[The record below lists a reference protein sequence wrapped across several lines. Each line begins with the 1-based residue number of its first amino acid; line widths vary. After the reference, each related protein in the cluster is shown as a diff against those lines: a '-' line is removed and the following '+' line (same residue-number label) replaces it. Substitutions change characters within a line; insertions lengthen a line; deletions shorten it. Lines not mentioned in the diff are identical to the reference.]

1 MYQPLLFCISHIE
14 NVIIHAMKFYLV
26 LLFLLIPYLSAADS
40 IVGGE
45 NTYVVRE
52 GDSLSLISSRLGVS
66 VDSIVRKNHID
77 PKKPIHKG
85 LELLVNTKKIVPM
98 TTDNGI
104 IINVPDRMLY
114 FFRNGKLEMYFPV
127 GLGKAPKKGR
137 RDWSTPLG
145 KFSVQRKDRNPTWFV
160 PVSIQQEMQEQG
172 EPVKTIV
179 PPGPDNP
186 LGRFAVRISVPG
198 ILIHETIAPTSVYT
212 FRSHGCI
219 RVMPEHIEQFF
230 GKVEINTPGELIY
243 KPVKAA
249 ISDQGRVFLEVH
261 KDIYGKIK
269 NLKDET
275 VQVIEQLGVAE
286 KVNWEKIE
294 TMLREKSGIVEDI
307 TL

>member
-1 MYQPLLFCISHIE
+1 
-14 NVIIHAMKFYLV
+14 MKFYLIF
-26 LLFLLIPYLSAADS
+26 LLFLIPSLSAADN

-45 NTYVVRE
+45 ITYVVRE
-52 GDSLSLISSRLGVS
+52 GDSLSLIASRLGIRLDLIVS
-66 VDSIVRKNHID
+66 KNHLD

-85 LELLVNTKKIVPM
+85 RELTVNTRKIVPIVL
-98 TTDNGI
+98 DNGI
-104 IINVPDRMLY
+104 VINIPDRMLY
-114 FFRNGKLEMYFPV
+114 FFQNGKLEFYFPV
-127 GLGKAPKKGR
+127 GLGKPPKKGSR
-137 RDWSTPLG
+137 NWSTPLG
-145 KFSVQRKDRNPTWFV
+145 KFIVQRKDKNPTWFV
-160 PVSIQQEMQEQG
+160 PVSIQQEMEAQG
-172 EPVKTIV
+172 KPVKTIV

-186 LGRFAVRISVPG
+186 LGRYSLKISIPG

-230 GKVEINTPGELIY
+230 EKVEINTPGELIY

-249 ISDQGRVFLEVH
+249 VSDQGRIFLEVH
-261 KDIYGKIK
+261 RDIYGRIK
-269 NLKDET
+269 DLIDET
-275 VQVIEQLGVAE
+275 LQVIEQLGVTE